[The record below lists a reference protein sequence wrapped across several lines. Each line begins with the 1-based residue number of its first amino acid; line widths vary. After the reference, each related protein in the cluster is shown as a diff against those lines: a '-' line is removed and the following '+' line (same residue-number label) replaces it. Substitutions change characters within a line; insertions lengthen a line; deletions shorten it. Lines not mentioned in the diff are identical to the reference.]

1 MIKIKDTEIGKGKDP
16 YCIGE
21 IASAHDG
28 RLDLMKKLVKT
39 GHEAGV
45 DSVKVQM
52 FKAEELVAPQH
63 SKYEAFHEI
72 ELKENEWKEVFSYAE
87 EIGAVLIA
95 DVFDRKS
102 ADLADK
108 LGAAAFKI
116 HSTNLTNPYLL
127 KKAAGFGKP
136 ILLATGGSELNEI
149 KYAVELLKKEGNEQ
163 IILMHGY
170 QGNPAKL
177 ENTNL
182 RRMETLEEE
191 FKLPIGISDHV
202 DAEDKMAFIVP
213 KAAVSQGAVVV
224 EKHYTNDRSLKGR
237 DYYSS
242 LNPDEL
248 AELVSEINE
257 LNGKKL
263 EEIIPDKEMREKIL
277 GSSEIKLSEEE
288 LEYRKIMKKNIVASK
303 EIEKGKKLTLGDLSF
318 KRAGK
323 GLSPKDAEKIIGK
336 EAKETIKKNQVLKM
350 EMLK

>member
-1 MIKIKDTEIGKGKDP
+1 MKIEISGKEINENQP
-16 YCIGE
+16 YVIGE

-28 RLDLMKKLVKT
+28 RLDLMKELIKA

-45 DSVKVQM
+45 DAVKVQM
-52 FKAEELVAPQH
+52 FDAEELVAPQH
-63 SKYEAFHEI
+63 PKYRAFQEI
-72 ELKENEWKEVFSYAE
+72 ELKPNEWKAVFKFANE
-87 EIGAVLIA
+87 LGVTLIA

-102 ADLADK
+102 AELADK

-127 KKAAGFGKP
+127 EQIADFGKP
-136 ILLATGGSELNEI
+136 ILLATGGSELDEI
-149 KYAVELLKKEGNEQ
+149 RYTVDLLKKEGNKQ

-182 RRMETLEEE
+182 RRMKTIEKE
-191 FKLPIGISDHV
+191 FNLPVGISDHV
-202 DAEDKMAFIVP
+202 DAEDEMAFIVP
-213 KAAVSQGAVVV
+213 KAAISLGAIVV

-248 AELVSEINE
+248 AELVSEIKSLKE
-257 LNGKKL
+257 KEL
-263 EEIIPDKEMREKIL
+263 EEIVPDEKIRENIL
-277 GSSEIKLSEEE
+277 GNSEIKLSEEE
-288 LEYRKIMKKNIVASK
+288 LEYRNIMKKNIVASK
-303 EIEKGKKLTLGDLSF
+303 DIEKGEKIELDKLAF
-318 KRAGK
+318 KRAES

-336 EAKETIKKNQVLKM
+336 EAKEDIKKNQVLKM